1 MVEQGLQGKVVAT
14 SVKKKDGKTLNRNIK
29 YNDSVTTNAT
39 FNDYLNC
46 VIKMSD
52 FVF

>member
-14 SVKKKDGKTLNRNIK
+14 SVKKDGKTLNRNIK
-29 YNDSVTTNAT
+29 YNDFVTTNAT

-52 FVF
+52 FAF

>member
-1 MVEQGLQGKVVAT
+1 MAT
-14 SVKKKDGKTLNRNIK
+14 SVKKRWENLKQNIK
-29 YNDSVTTNAT
+29 YNDFVTTNAT